1 MILCRTTRTDA
12 QETPLLDIRPITPD
26 YAVSPQIEPADLE
39 TIRAAGF
46 TTVINNRPD
55 AEIPPQLQN
64 DRMRAAAEAAGLA
77 FVFIP
82 LVHGQLADAVAAQA
96 EAMAASAGPVFA
108 YCATGNRCAIV
119 WALSQAGQRP
129 AEELVGMTARHG
141 YRLSH
146 LLPQIEA
153 LARG

>member
-1 MILCRTTRTDA
+1 M
-12 QETPLLDIRPITPD
+12 PVLDIRPITPD
-26 YAVSPQIEPADLE
+26 YAVAPQIEPADMAA
-39 TIRAAGF
+39 IRAAGF

-55 AEIPPQLQN
+55 GEIPPHLRN

-82 LVHGQLADAVAAQA
+82 LLHSHLADAVPAQA
-96 EAMAASAGPVFA
+96 DAMAASAGPVLA
-108 YCATGNRCAIV
+108 YCATGNRCAAV
-119 WALSQAGQRP
+119 WALSQAGKRP